1 MKRNVLNQDGE
12 LKLLIW
18 FFVWFFFAS
27 HDRTMQDIV
36 YKLVPGLQEG
46 KLRCDLSKSQFAH
59 TSLALKKKKEVS
71 SDEKGGG
78 N

>member
-1 MKRNVLNQDGE
+1 
-12 LKLLIW
+12 
-18 FFVWFFFAS
+18 
-27 HDRTMQDIV
+27 MQDIV

-46 KLRCDLSKSQFAH
+46 KLWCDLSKSQFAH